1 MIDFDDIKTVPMG
14 IPNEVMLV
22 DSKPLGD
29 DFQILRNG
37 DLGSDCTLLFKG
49 VAGEKNRSFKLS
61 EIGPEGLALMAE
73 QLLEVSEALSII
85 DDGTEADRNEFWMKN
100 STTDYLTPN

>member
-1 MIDFDDIKTVPMG
+1 MIDFDDFKTVPMG
-14 IPNEVMLV
+14 IPNEAMLW

-49 VAGEKNRSFKLS
+49 LAGEKNRSFKLS
-61 EIGPEGLALMAE
+61 DIGPEGLALMGE
-73 QLLEVSEALSII
+73 QLCEVALALSVIE
-85 DDGTEADRNEFWMKN
+85 DGTTEERNKFWMK
-100 STTDYLTPN
+100 SSSIDRRQPN